1 VPVSR
6 CRLEVSFRT
15 ELMKTTLLA
24 HTQQAKAKAQLN
36 SCDPPRFPNIPDCC
50 RAPGATQWKA
60 SRQPGSQGQNKQK
73 MDGRALE
80 PFMLEVESKTGSA
93 ERLSLS
99 SNDVERPLAEP
110 MMLYEVR
117 DFSGFLLLFFFF
129 FVLFFGEF
137 GMQLEVVGMVLVMVM
152 GE

>member
-1 VPVSR
+1 
-6 CRLEVSFRT
+6 
-15 ELMKTTLLA
+15 
-24 HTQQAKAKAQLN
+24 
-36 SCDPPRFPNIPDCC
+36 
-50 RAPGATQWKA
+50 
-60 SRQPGSQGQNKQK
+60 

>member
-1 VPVSR
+1 
-6 CRLEVSFRT
+6 
-15 ELMKTTLLA
+15 
-24 HTQQAKAKAQLN
+24 
-36 SCDPPRFPNIPDCC
+36 
-50 RAPGATQWKA
+50 
-60 SRQPGSQGQNKQK
+60 
-73 MDGRALE
+73 
-80 PFMLEVESKTGSA
+80 MLEVESKTGSA

-129 FVLFFGEF
+129 FFFVLFFGEF

>member
-1 VPVSR
+1 
-6 CRLEVSFRT
+6 
-15 ELMKTTLLA
+15 
-24 HTQQAKAKAQLN
+24 
-36 SCDPPRFPNIPDCC
+36 
-50 RAPGATQWKA
+50 
-60 SRQPGSQGQNKQK
+60 
-73 MDGRALE
+73 
-80 PFMLEVESKTGSA
+80 MLEVESKTGSA

-110 MMLYEVR
+110 MMLYEVTKYEIFR
-117 DFSGFLLLFFFF
+117 GFFCCFFFF